1 MIHSD
6 KYTMYAVEAYYV
18 QYLQGRNPRNSSK
31 KIREKSPKNPR
42 KWSKMVNN
50 GQTGRKRCQMSCK
63 YCFLP
68 CSAIWECFGPFL
80 TILKLFKN
88 GHF

>member
-31 KIREKSPKNPR
+31 KYVRNLRKIPESGQ
-42 KWSKMVNN
+42 KWSIMVKPVAN
-50 GQTGRKRCQMSCK
+50 GAK
-63 YCFLP
+63 
-68 CSAIWECFGPFL
+68 
-80 TILKLFKN
+80 
-88 GHF
+88 